1 MSMALNVPPAIAKIA
16 PDGNLTPR
24 QKRQFLI
31 QMALRRV
38 KPGTGSAPEF
48 MRERTAMHTW
58 PDLREILEGIDWVI
72 IGGVAT
78 RAYMPERMTKDLDI
92 LVRKSDG
99 EAVIERLKKAGYK
112 LVSRLAVEGYLMR
125 SPQGVDVDVL
135 FGKYPWLD
143 EALANPERDPA
154 GYPVITLPY
163 LIVLKLVANR
173 LRDMSDLAIM
183 LGWAD
188 EEALNKI
195 REVVRRYLPNEKDD
209 LESMIFLGQHE
220 QKDSPDWNPPKQ

>member
-1 MSMALNVPPAIAKIA
+1 MNMALNVPPAIAKIA

-48 MRERTAMHTW
+48 MRERTAMHNW

-135 FGKYPWLD
+135 FGKHPWLD
-143 EALANPERDPA
+143 EALTHPERDPA

-183 LGWAD
+183 LGWA
-188 EEALNKI
+188 EEETLNKI
-195 REVVRRYLPNEKDD
+195 REVVHRYLPNEKDD

-220 QKDSPDWNPPKQ
+220 QKDSPDWNQTKQ

>member
-1 MSMALNVPPAIAKIA
+1 MNMALNVPPAIAKIA

-48 MRERTAMHTW
+48 MRERTAMHNW

-125 SPQGVDVDVL
+125 SPQDVDVDIL

-143 EALANPERDPA
+143 EALANPEKDTV
-154 GYPVITLPY
+154 GYPTIGLPY
-163 LIVLKLVANR
+163 LIMLKLVANR
-173 LRDMSDLAIM
+173 GRDLSDLYIL
-183 LGWAD
+183 LGWAED
-188 EEALNKI
+188 VQLNQI
-195 REVVRRYLPNEKDD
+195 RKVVSRYMPEEKDD
-209 LESMIFLGQHE
+209 LESLIFIGQHE
-220 QKDSPDWNPPKQ
+220 QKDSPDWNPTTQ

>member
-1 MSMALNVPPAIAKIA
+1 MSMVLNVPPAIAKIA

-38 KPGTGSAPEF
+38 QPGTGSAPEF

-58 PDLREILEGIDWVI
+58 PDLREILEGIDWVV

-99 EAVIERLKKAGYK
+99 KEVIERLKKAGYK

-125 SPQGVDVDVL
+125 SPRGVDVDVL

-143 EALANPERDPA
+143 EALMHPERDPA

-183 LGWAD
+183 LGWA
-188 EEALNKI
+188 EEETLNKI
-195 REVVRRYLPNEKDD
+195 REVVRRYLPNEIDD
-209 LESMIFLGQHE
+209 LESMIFLG
-220 QKDSPDWNPPKQ
+220 